1 MSSHVPALPIVAPDP
16 PMAQPGPPAKMLAA
30 LVTQLPMGVIVADR
44 DGRFTLANDAARK
57 LFAEH
62 QLTHPRREPW
72 VGPASSSD
80 QGLEPIHWIIGRVLL
95 TGEVVRNEEVEYL
108 DTRDEWRTLSL
119 SATPLHDEQ
128 GEISHA
134 LVTVADVTATKLARE
149 WEPLIRAISK
159 L

>member
-1 MSSHVPALPIVAPDP
+1 MSTNVRTLPIVALDS
-16 PMAQPGPPAKMLAA
+16 AIAVPGVQARMLAA

-44 DGRFTLANDAARK
+44 DGHFTLVNDATLK

-72 VGPASSSD
+72 VGPAVMND
-80 QGLEPIHWIIGRVLL
+80 HGLEPIHWIIGQVLL
-95 TGEVVRNEEVEYL
+95 TGEVVRNEEIEYI
-108 DTRDEWRTLSL
+108 DAHDEWRTLSL
-119 SATPLHDEQ
+119 SATPLHDER

-134 LVTVADVTATKLARE
+134 LVTFADVTATKLAHE